1 MNYVLMSEAHIEQIA
16 EMEKLCFSDPWSVN
30 SVRYELT
37 NPLSFWLVAEEDG
50 KVAGYVG
57 SQTVLGEADMMNLA
71 VHPDFRMQGIAT
83 ELVERLV
90 AALRENGV
98 YCLMLE
104 VRVSNFQAIAL
115 YTKLGFV
122 QIGKRP
128 NYYSHPKEDALIL
141 RLDF

>member
-57 SQTVLGEADMMNLA
+57 
-71 VHPDFRMQGIAT
+71 
-83 ELVERLV
+83 
-90 AALRENGV
+90 
-98 YCLMLE
+98 
-104 VRVSNFQAIAL
+104 
-115 YTKLGFV
+115 
-122 QIGKRP
+122 
-128 NYYSHPKEDALIL
+128 
-141 RLDF
+141 

>member
-1 MNYVLMSEAHIEQIA
+1 
-16 EMEKLCFSDPWSVN
+16 
-30 SVRYELT
+30 
-37 NPLSFWLVAEEDG
+37 
-50 KVAGYVG
+50 
-57 SQTVLGEADMMNLA
+57 MMNLA

-90 AALRENGV
+90 TALRENGV

>member
-1 MNYVLMSEAHIEQIA
+1 MNYVLMSETHIEQIA

-98 YCLMLE
+98 YCLTLE

-115 YTKLGFV
+115 YTKLGFL